1 MKVLVVNC
9 GSSSVKYT
17 LFSLEDSKR
26 LAWGIVECIGLDN
39 SNYAFNTHTGVKTKQ
54 DIKIENHT
62 QAVEQIIKS
71 LLDPA
76 SALISNTNEI
86 SVVGHRVVH
95 GADKFSKSVMVSQEV
110 KEVLKACFPIAP
122 LHNPAN
128 YAGIEAVEKMLPG
141 IPSVLVFDT
150 AFHQT
155 MPDYAYMYALPY
167 DYYQKHNIR
176 RYGFHGTSHHY
187 VSQRSAEI
195 LKKPIE
201 DLKLITCHLGNGS
214 SIAAIKGGKV
224 VDTSM
229 GFTPLEGVVMGTR
242 CGNIDPAITTYLME
256 TQNYTSENINEILNK
271 KSGLLGV
278 SGVSAD
284 MRAIVTAMDSGN
296 KQARLAFDMLCYSIK
311 KYIASY
317 FGVLNG
323 ADAVIFT
330 AGIGENSPLVRQKVC
345 EGLEAIGIDFD
356 VEANTS
362 QGAPERF
369 ISRQNSKVKVVIVPT
384 NEELMIAQ
392 ESIKVLKDIK

>member
-1 MKVLVVNC
+1 LKVLVVNC

-195 LKKPIE
+195 FKKPIE